1 LKNYKNGALNLANIL
16 GEASYEN
23 AGREYTFPD

>member
-1 LKNYKNGALNLANIL
+1 LNLANIL